1 MPFGPVKKKREAT
14 IILRILPEEKTAIA
28 GEAGKAGLTVSEYI
42 RRRALG
48 RPVKSRMSEKVINEL
63 RRLGGLQK
71 HLATKY
77 QHKKDAIDEV
87 LVEIKKAIQRLDQD
101 PEEDAVADGNIFRI
115 EGDHKRGMEVL

>member
-1 MPFGPVKKKREAT
+1 MPFGPLKKKRDAV
-14 IILRILPEEKTAIA
+14 IILRILPEEKEAVA
-28 GEAGKAGLTVSEYI
+28 AEAGKAGLTVSEYI

-48 RPVKSRMSEKVINEL
+48 RPVKSRMTEKVINEL

-87 LVEIKKAIQRLDQD
+87 LVEIKNAILRLDQN
-101 PEEDAVADGNIFRI
+101 EEEEAR
-115 EGDHKRGMEVL
+115 

>member
-1 MPFGPVKKKREAT
+1 MPFGTVKKKREAT

-48 RPVKSRMSEKVINEL
+48 KPVKSRMSEKVINEL

-77 QHKKDAIDEV
+77 QHKKEAIDEV
-87 LVEIKKAIQRLDQD
+87 LVEIKAAIQRIDMD
-101 PEEDAVADGNIFRI
+101 SEEETVAGAK
-115 EGDHKRGMEVL
+115 G

>member
-14 IILRILPEEKTAIA
+14 IILRILPEEKAA
-28 GEAGKAGLTVSEYI
+28 VAAEAGKAGMTVSEYI
-42 RRRALG
+42 RCRALG
-48 RPVKSRMSEKVINEL
+48 KPVKSRMSEKVINEL

-87 LVEIKKAIQRLDQD
+87 LVEIKAAIQRLDRD
-101 PEEDAVADGNIFRI
+101 AEEETVADAKG
-115 EGDHKRGMEVL
+115 

>member
-1 MPFGPVKKKREAT
+1 MAFGTVKKKREAV
-14 IILRILPEEKTAIA
+14 IILRLLLEEKTAVA
-28 GEAGKAGLTVSEYI
+28 VEASKAGLTVSEFV

-48 RPVKSRMSEKVINEL
+48 RPVKSRMTEKVINEL

-87 LVEIKKAIQRLDQD
+87 LVEIKQAIQRIDMD
-101 PEEDAVADGNIFRI
+101 SEEETVAGAK
-115 EGDHKRGMEVL
+115 G

>member
-1 MPFGPVKKKREAT
+1 MAFGTVKKKREAT
-14 IILRILPEEKTAIA
+14 IILRILPEEKEAVA
-28 GEAGKAGLTVSEYI
+28 AEAGKAGLTVSEYI

-48 RPVKSRMSEKVINEL
+48 RPVKSRMNEKAINEL

-87 LVEIKKAIQRLDQD
+87 LVEIKNAIQRLDRD
-101 PEEDAVADGNIFRI
+101 EEERTVGTP
-115 EGDHKRGMEVL
+115 

>member
-1 MPFGPVKKKREAT
+1 MAFGTVKQKREAT
-14 IILRILPEEKTAIA
+14 LILRLLPEEKTAIA
-28 GEAGKAGLTVSEYI
+28 AEAGKAGLTVSEYI

-48 RPVKSRMSEKVINEL
+48 KPVKSRMSEKAINEL

-87 LVEIKKAIQRLDQD
+87 LVEIKAAIQRIDRD
-101 PEEDAVADGNIFRI
+101 TEEEN
-115 EGDHKRGMEVL
+115 

>member
-1 MPFGPVKKKREAT
+1 MAFGTVKKKREAV
-14 IILRILPEEKTAIA
+14 IILRILPEEKVAVA
-28 GEAGKAGLTVSEYI
+28 ADAAKAGLTVSEFI

-48 RPVKSRMSEKVINEL
+48 RPVKSRMTEKVINEL

-87 LVEIKKAIQRLDQD
+87 LVEIKQAILRLDREDGEEAIQ
-101 PEEDAVADGNIFRI
+101 
-115 EGDHKRGMEVL
+115 